1 MTQDDKQPRE
11 EKREWMKPEVRRIRA
26 GSAESNAN
34 TGGDGSALS

>member
-11 EKREWMKPEVRRIRA
+11 KKREWIKPKVRRMHA

-34 TGGDGSALS
+34 TGADMGAMS

>member
-11 EKREWMKPEVRRIRA
+11 EKREWVKPEVRKMHA

-34 TGGDGSALS
+34 TGTDSSSLS